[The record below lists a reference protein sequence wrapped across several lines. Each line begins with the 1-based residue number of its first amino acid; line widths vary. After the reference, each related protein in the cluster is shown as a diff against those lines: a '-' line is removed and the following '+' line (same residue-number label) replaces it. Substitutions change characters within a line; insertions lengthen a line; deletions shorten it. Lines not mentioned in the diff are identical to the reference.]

1 MRLLALVLIALP
13 TAPLAFPATCTAVDR
28 DRILASDLPK
38 EAYGALDSTLV
49 IGLAPGPGAH
59 RTFTGHELAA
69 LGKLNGIVLDTPLT
83 DVCFERAVTP
93 LTAVRVQ
100 TAMQSTLGTA
110 AAHIEVVDLMRQPV
124 PSGELDFPRSGLSLS
139 PTSRGDAP
147 TFWRGTL
154 RYSAQRTMPVWASV
168 RILEE
173 RPVLI
178 ATHEIRNRATILAE
192 DVSTVRL
199 GINPFIPHF
208 EAPENVVGHLARKTI
223 PGGSVMSEL
232 LIAVAPDIE
241 QGETVHISATSGFTS
256 ITFDAV
262 ARTSGRKGDR
272 VVLLN
277 PESHRTFRALVDGK
291 GSAHVGEGN

>member
-1 MRLLALVLIALP
+1 MRLLALVVLALSL
-13 TAPLAFPATCTAVDR
+13 APMAFPGTCTAVDR

-38 EAYGALDSTLV
+38 EAYGALDSNLV
-49 IGLAPGPGAH
+49 VGLAPGPGAH

-69 LGKLNGIVLDTPLT
+69 IGKLNGVILDAPLP
-83 DVCFERAVTP
+83 DACFERAVTP
-93 LTAVRVQ
+93 LTAARVQ

-139 PTSRGDAP
+139 PSSKGDVP

-168 RILEE
+168 RIVEE
-173 RPVLI
+173 RPVLM
-178 ATHEIRNRATILAE
+178 ATHEIKNRSTILPE
-192 DVSTVRL
+192 DVSIVRVA
-199 GINPFIPHF
+199 INPFIPHF

-223 PGGSVMSEL
+223 PGGSVMSEM

-241 QGETVHISATSGFTS
+241 QGETAHISATSGFTS

-272 VVLLN
+272 VVFLN
-277 PESHRTFRALVDGK
+277 PESRRTFRALVDGK
-291 GSAHVGEGN
+291 GTAHVGEGN